1 MIIFEILI
9 IQLRICF
16 LKFDYC
22 STACA
27 TCARLIGSV
36 HIPITSEKFLGGL
49 VSSHKD
55 VSVVLK
61 RKLTN
66 GSCLVLEKSSR
77 QGKVSRLWFA
87 FASWSLFPPIFSSPG
102 CWIGLSVPIPSCL
115 ISNMSGVGVFHIS
128 SRDFLMCSNH
138 CDEDVF
144 RLLKAVCSDLDT

>member
-36 HIPITSEKFLGGL
+36 HIPVITSEKFLGGL

-66 GSCLVLEKSSR
+66 GSCL
-77 QGKVSRLWFA
+77 
-87 FASWSLFPPIFSSPG
+87 
-102 CWIGLSVPIPSCL
+102 
-115 ISNMSGVGVFHIS
+115 
-128 SRDFLMCSNH
+128 D
-138 CDEDVF
+138 
-144 RLLKAVCSDLDT
+144 LKKE